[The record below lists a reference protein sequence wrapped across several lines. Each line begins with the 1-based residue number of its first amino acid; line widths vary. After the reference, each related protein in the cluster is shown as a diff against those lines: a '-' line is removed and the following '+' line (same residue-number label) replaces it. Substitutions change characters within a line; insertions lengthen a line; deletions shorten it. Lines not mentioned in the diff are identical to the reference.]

1 MSEETRPEVLKVD
14 GNLRAQA
21 AQGALRGDGDRRLPS
36 TWGNR
41 LLLGLADMVFP
52 PVCVSCGGL
61 VEGGRLRHV
70 CVSCEPLIHLVG
82 PPHCTT
88 CGSPFFGEVEG
99 ERMCPHCEG
108 LHPKY
113 GEGRT
118 LTLFKGPARALIHE
132 LKYHKGHHVLTDI
145 EVLVRA
151 SPHITE
157 FIRDAV
163 LVPVPLHPRKERERT
178 YNQTTLLAGVL
189 ARAAGGTTRVEP
201 VLRRVVD
208 TRSQTTFDRKA
219 RRANLK
225 NAFALARTATINPSS
240 LYILVDDVF
249 TTGSTLNSCAGVL
262 RRAGVLNL
270 NVVTFGHG

>member
-1 MSEETRPEVLKVD
+1 MDHGQPVD
-14 GNLRAQA
+14 SQREGGRSPAS
-21 AQGALRGDGDRRLPS
+21 G
-36 TWGNR
+36 
-41 LLLGLADMVFP
+41 LLGSFVRGMADIVFP
-52 PVCVSCGGL
+52 PVCVNCGGL

-99 ERMCPHCEG
+99 ERLCPHCED
-108 LHPKY
+108 LRPQY

-118 LTLFKGPARALIHE
+118 LTLFKGPARALIHA
-132 LKYHKGHHVLTDI
+132 LKYHKGHHVLADI
-145 EVLVRA
+145 GELARG
-151 SPHITE
+151 SPHITD
-157 FIRDAV
+157 FIRDTV

-178 YNQTTLLAGVL
+178 YNQTVLLAEAL
-189 ARAAGGTTRVEP
+189 AKAAGGTTRVEAI
-201 VLRRVVD
+201 LRRAVD
-208 TRSQTTFDRKA
+208 TPSQTTFDRKA

-225 NAFALARTATINPSS
+225 NAFALAQGVTINPSAPYV
-240 LYILVDDVF
+240 LIDDVF

>member
-1 MSEETRPEVLKVD
+1 MTETPENTADEPVGSETRL
-14 GNLRAQA
+14 AWS
-21 AQGALRGDGDRRLPS
+21 QGAIGAVPSGLVKTLLRGF
-36 TWGNR
+36 
-41 LLLGLADMVFP
+41 ADVVFP
-52 PVCVSCGGL
+52 PVCVHCGGL

-70 CVSCEPLIHLVG
+70 CTACEPLIHLVKA
-82 PPHCTT
+82 PHCTT

-99 ERMCPHCEG
+99 ERMCPHCQG

-113 GEGRT
+113 REGRT
-118 LTLFKGPARALIHE
+118 LTLCKGPARALIHA

-145 EVLVRA
+145 GKLARS
-151 SPHITE
+151 SPSIMR

-163 LVPVPLHPRKERERT
+163 LVPVPLHPRKERHRG
-178 YNQTTLLAGVL
+178 YNQTVLLADVL
-189 ARAAGGTTRVEP
+189 ARAAGGTTRVEM

-208 TRSQTTFDRKA
+208 TPSQTTFDRKA
-219 RRANLK
+219 RRTNLK
-225 NAFALARTATINPSS
+225 NAFALAGAVTINPSS